1 MDQGG
6 NKTMKQKII
15 LFLFFFL
22 ALAFLSCNK
31 TETKDD
37 NQGASQHSDLGTQS
51 SKSNDANTNSA
62 YKIEFIELDSVKCIP
77 CKKMQPI
84 LSSIE
89 KKYGGQVK
97 ITFYDVC
104 KYPVPAQKY
113 GINIIPTQIFWDEN
127 GNELLR
133 HEGFF
138 PEEEIDKFL
147 QSKGLKIV
155 N

>member
-1 MDQGG
+1 
-6 NKTMKQKII
+6 MKEKII
-15 LFLFFFL
+15 LFLFLSL

-31 TETKDD
+31 TETKDE
-37 NQGASQHSDLGTQS
+37 NKGASTHSDMSTQNN
-51 SKSNDANTNSA
+51 KSNDANTNSA
-62 YKIEFIELDSVKCIP
+62 YKIEFIELGSVKCIP

-97 ITFYDVC
+97 ITFFDVC
-104 KYPVPAQKY
+104 KDPIPAQKY
-113 GINIIPTQIFWDEN
+113 GINIIPTQIFLDEN

-147 QSKGLKIV
+147 QSKGLRIV